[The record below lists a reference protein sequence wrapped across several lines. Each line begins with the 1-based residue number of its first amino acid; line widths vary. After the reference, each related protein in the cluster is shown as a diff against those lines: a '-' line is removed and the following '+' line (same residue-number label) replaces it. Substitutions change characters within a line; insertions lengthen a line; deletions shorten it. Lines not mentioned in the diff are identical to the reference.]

1 MKSLFTKALVYSI
14 GTIVVSAAV
23 FSITMA
29 GLNLAGKTDVT
40 KQVIEEMDEVL
51 GIQSINLEPIKKLLN
66 IGAPEA
72 VDVFILQLKLK
83 PNFLDNL

>member
-1 MKSLFTKALVYSI
+1 MQRFYKIFSKYFFNIFIYTFGSYMKTFFTKALVYSI

-40 KQVIEEMDEVL
+40 KQVIEEMDDVL
-51 GIQSINLEPIKKLLN
+51 GI
-66 IGAPEA
+66 
-72 VDVFILQLKLK
+72 
-83 PNFLDNL
+83 

>member
-1 MKSLFTKALVYSI
+1 MFNFYYIVKVRNFYQNVKSFPKYFFNIFIYTFGGYMKSLFTKALVYSI

-29 GLNLAGKTDVT
+29 GLNLAGQTDIT

-51 GIQSINLEPIKKLLN
+51 GI
-66 IGAPEA
+66 
-72 VDVFILQLKLK
+72 
-83 PNFLDNL
+83 

>member
-1 MKSLFTKALVYSI
+1 MKTLLTKVLVYSI

-40 KQVIEEMDEVL
+40 KQVIEEIDEVL
-51 GIQSINLEPIKKLLN
+51 GI
-66 IGAPEA
+66 
-72 VDVFILQLKLK
+72 
-83 PNFLDNL
+83 

>member
-1 MKSLFTKALVYSI
+1 MFNFYYIVKVSIINEKVKRFSKFIFSIFIYTFGSYMKTFFTKALVYSI

-51 GIQSINLEPIKKLLN
+51 GI
-66 IGAPEA
+66 
-72 VDVFILQLKLK
+72 
-83 PNFLDNL
+83 

>member
-40 KQVIEEMDEVL
+40 KQVIEEMDDVL
-51 GIQSINLEPIKKLLN
+51 GI
-66 IGAPEA
+66 
-72 VDVFILQLKLK
+72 
-83 PNFLDNL
+83 